1 VIRLNNK
8 GSGVGAVVAS
18 AILMMLQVFIL
29 AFFLSAI
36 LHFSLEQQLQ
46 VEAQKAVHL
55 ITRNLPTHQNMVNA
69 NSYLM
74 QQLDR
79 FGETGEFNVEYR
91 IVSRESITTVWSSS
105 GDSLNFNGFEPRTG
119 DILQVIIR
127 QEGDS
132 ILGRV
137 VSVWTGWEGS
147 IRIAVRKVAA
157 FERK

>member
-1 VIRLNNK
+1 MILLNNK

-69 NSYLM
+69 NSYLI
-74 QQLDR
+74 QQLNR

-91 IVSRESITTVWSSS
+91 IVSGESFTTVWSSS
-105 GDSLNFNGFEPRTG
+105 GDSLNFYGFEPRTG
-119 DILQVIIR
+119 DILQVIIS
-127 QEGDS
+127 QEEDS